1 MYRRVFMREN
11 HLMHYASKYY
21 DPVKAHEYYIR
32 NRELKGRQSSSKLN
46 ETGKEQWSYAK
57 EQIKTEKNQ
66 KIEEAK
72 TDRDSQIEELR
83 AKAAQKRESI
93 TAKLK
98 ELNAKLSEDA
108 KTDRNQIDVST
119 SNSID
124 QLRSM
129 MKSNTMSADR
139 KIEIQNKINDLRENA
154 EIDKANVTEET
165 KAEKTKN
172 SEDATTQRQ
181 QVASELK
188 SSIAAAREAY
198 KLAKENIDVSYEE
211 IYQQEF
217 DKILAENPAENKNNT
232 SDTANSNTNQTKSSG
247 SSTTDDKRKESVLGT
262 ASTASEFIKKRYSTY
277 KSKSKSK

>member
-1 MYRRVFMREN
+1 MTEN

-57 EQIKTEKNQ
+57 EQIKTEKNH
-66 KIEEAK
+66 KIEEVK

-98 ELNAKLSEDA
+98 ELNTKLSEDA

-165 KAEKTKN
+165 KVEKTKN

-217 DKILAENPAENKNNT
+217 DKILAENPAEKKNNT
-232 SDTANSNTNQTKSSG
+232 SDTSNSNSNSNTNQTKSSG

-262 ASTASEFIKKRYSTY
+262 ANTASEFIKKRYSTY
-277 KSKSKSK
+277 KSKTK

>member
-11 HLMHYASKYY
+11 RLMHYASKYY

-217 DKILAENPAENKNNT
+217 DKILAENPAEKKNNT
-232 SDTANSNTNQTKSSG
+232 SDTANSNTNQTKSSAF
-247 SSTTDDKRKESVLGT
+247 STTDNKRKESVLGT
-262 ASTASEFIKKRYSTY
+262 ASTDSEFIKKRYSTY
-277 KSKSKSK
+277 KSNKK

>member
-1 MYRRVFMREN
+1 MREN

-188 SSIAAAREAY
+188 SSITAAREAY

-217 DKILAENPAENKNNT
+217 DKILAENPAEKKNNT
-232 SDTANSNTNQTKSSG
+232 SDTANYNTNQTKSSG
-247 SSTTDDKRKESVLGT
+247 SSTTDDKRKEPVLGT

-277 KSKSKSK
+277 KSKNK

>member
-1 MYRRVFMREN
+1 MREN

-181 QVASELK
+181 QVADRK
-188 SSIAAAREAY
+188 S
-198 KLAKENIDVSYEE
+198 V
-211 IYQQEF
+211 
-217 DKILAENPAENKNNT
+217 
-232 SDTANSNTNQTKSSG
+232 
-247 SSTTDDKRKESVLGT
+247 V
-262 ASTASEFIKKRYSTY
+262 
-277 KSKSKSK
+277 

>member
-217 DKILAENPAENKNNT
+217 DKILAENPAEKKNNT
-232 SDTANSNTNQTKSSG
+232 SDTANSNSNTNQTKSSAF
-247 SSTTDDKRKESVLGT
+247 STTDDKRKESALGT

-277 KSKSKSK
+277 KSKSK

>member
-1 MYRRVFMREN
+1 MREN

-21 DPVKAHEYYIR
+21 DPVKAHEYYLR

-83 AKAAQKRESI
+83 TKAAQKRESI

-129 MKSNTMSADR
+129 MKSNAMSADR
-139 KIEIQNKINDLRENA
+139 KIEIQNKINELRENA
-154 EIDKANVTEET
+154 VIDKANVTEET

-172 SEDATTQRQ
+172 SEDATTQRE

-198 KLAKENIDVSYEE
+198 KLAKENIDASYDE

-217 DKILAENPAENKNNT
+217 DKILAENPSEKKT
-232 SDTANSNTNQTKSSG
+232 SDTSNTNTNTNRSSSS
-247 SSTTDDKRKESVLGT
+247 SSTTDNKRKESALGT

-277 KSKSKSK
+277 KSKSK

>member
-1 MYRRVFMREN
+1 MREN

-21 DPVKAHEYYIR
+21 DPVKAHEYYLR
-32 NRELKGRQSSSKLN
+32 NRELKGRQSSTKLN

-83 AKAAQKRESI
+83 AKAAEKRESI

-98 ELNAKLSEDA
+98 ELNAKLSKDA
-108 KTDRNQIDVST
+108 TSDKEQIDTST

-129 MKSNTMSADR
+129 MKSNAMSADR
-139 KIEIQNKINDLRENA
+139 KIEIQNKINELRENA
-154 EIDKANVTEET
+154 AIDKANVTEET

-172 SEDATTQRQ
+172 SEDAATQRQ
-181 QVASELK
+181 EVAYELK
-188 SSIAAAREAY
+188 SSISAAREAY
-198 KLAKENIDVSYEE
+198 KLAKENIDASYEE

-217 DKILAENPAENKNNT
+217 DKILAENPATNKSSSSNT
-232 SDTANSNTNQTKSSG
+232 DSNTNQTKSSG
-247 SSTTDDKRKESVLGT
+247 SSTTEDKRKESVLGT

-277 KSKSKSK
+277 KSKSK